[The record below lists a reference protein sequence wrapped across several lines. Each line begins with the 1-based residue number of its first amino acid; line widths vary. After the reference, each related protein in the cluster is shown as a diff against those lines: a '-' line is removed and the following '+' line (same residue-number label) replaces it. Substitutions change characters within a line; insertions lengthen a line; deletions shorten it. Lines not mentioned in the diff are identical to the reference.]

1 MAMQKKTGEV
11 TSEVH
16 DSSEQDI
23 RERAYQLF
31 CESGYQHGHDREHWL
46 EAERQVTGRKKP
58 KLRSVA

>member
-1 MAMQKKTGEV
+1 MANQKKTGDT
-11 TSEVH
+11 TSEGAG
-16 DSSEQDI
+16 SLEQEI

-46 EAERQVTGRKKP
+46 EAERQVLRGKKP